1 MDRNEG
7 SSGEILGLEQDH
19 LMVSTGKGALEIS
32 RVRTP
37 ALGKVEASKF
47 VAESGVKNG
56 DRLQ

>member
-1 MDRNEG
+1 
-7 SSGEILGLEQDH
+7 
-19 LMVSTGKGALEIS
+19 MVSTGKGALEIS

-37 ALGKVEASKF
+37 TLGKIEASKF